1 MVKFLTPAVVAVALV
16 GASANGA
23 VPTGNLVANGS
34 AEEGAGSS
42 DGSVVPVP
50 GWTTAGSFT
59 VVQYGAPGF
68 PSSQP
73 GGGLNLFAGGHDPS
87 SSASQALDLVGSRAT
102 IDASRVDARVSGLVL
117 RPAGGEARIVVTLL
131 GANGRSL
138 GGRAVRGVNAGSFSR
153 VTSRLPLP
161 PGTRTMTVAM
171 EAGAP
176 SSGSDEA
183 LFDNVL
189 VTLIQRRVPPGHGAA
204 HG

>member
-1 MVKFLTPAVVAVALV
+1 MLKFLTSAAIVGALV
-16 GASANGA
+16 GASAQGA
-23 VPTGNLVANGS
+23 VPTGNVVANGS
-34 AEEGAGSS
+34 AEAGAGSS

-59 VVQYGAPGF
+59 VVRYGAPGF

-87 SSASQALDLVGSRAT
+87 SGAAQTLDLARARAT

-117 RPAGGEARIVVTLL
+117 QPAGGEARIVVTLL
-131 GANGRSL
+131 DANGRSL
-138 GGRAVRGVNAGSFSR
+138 GGRKVGGVDAGSFSR
-153 VTSRLPLP
+153 VSSRLPLP

-189 VTLIQRRVPPGHGAA
+189 FRQRSMFP
-204 HG
+204 